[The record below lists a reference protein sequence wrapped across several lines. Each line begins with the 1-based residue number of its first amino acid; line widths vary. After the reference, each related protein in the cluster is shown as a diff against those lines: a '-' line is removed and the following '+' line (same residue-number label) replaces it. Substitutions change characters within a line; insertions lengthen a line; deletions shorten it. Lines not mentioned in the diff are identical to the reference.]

1 VSKTTKRRLSKKH
14 IFIYIIVFIAA
25 GGLVLTPVLGYIG
38 YRSFASGPR
47 NEDTFSYE
55 QQIADLEY
63 RIGQLE
69 DGLEKNP
76 EEFYYLSQLGNNYY
90 QLGVV
95 YIYSNDEAKAAE
107 SFALAIEPYGKALE
121 IKPEDVDVRVDRAV
135 SAFRSGNLE
144 LAEEEFEKAIAINP
158 DHAKAYYNFGVFLF
172 YGLNRPA
179 EAIERFEKVLEL
191 DSANDPA
198 LISATE
204 FMIAQADDQLKNP
217 PVFDTTPR
225 DQ

>member
-1 VSKTTKRRLSKKH
+1 
-14 IFIYIIVFIAA
+14 
-25 GGLVLTPVLGYIG
+25 
-38 YRSFASGPR
+38 
-47 NEDTFSYE
+47 
-55 QQIADLEY
+55 
-63 RIGQLE
+63 
-69 DGLEKNP
+69 
-76 EEFYYLSQLGNNYY
+76 
-90 QLGVV
+90 
-95 YIYSNDEAKAAE
+95 
-107 SFALAIEPYGKALE
+107 
-121 IKPEDVDVRVDRAV
+121 VDVRVDRAV

-191 DSANDPA
+191 DSANYPA